1 MSLSYPDLQLLF
13 FQATVFLPAPFQ
25 AYAITKTA
33 SILRR
38 SGAWLLARLQNLIG
52 RRL

>member
-33 SILRR
+33 IAVFLAAAAR
-38 SGAWLLARLQNLIG
+38 GYWLASRI
-52 RRL
+52 